1 MNEELKI
8 IIKAVTS
15 DAKKGIQ
22 DIKKELGGVSDSAKS
37 ASSGIGKAIKGIST
51 AIKALAIM
59 EVVKAVLNLG
69 KASLELQRT
78 QAKLNTAFQSVGAS
92 AQQAAES
99 YNGLFRFL
107 GDNDRS
113 VEAAS
118 HLAKLTTNQQELA
131 EWTKVCQ
138 GIYATFG
145 DSLPIE
151 GLTEAANESAR
162 VGKVTG
168 TLADALN
175 WAGVSEDEFNAKLAN
190 TVSFEEREALIRSTL
205 NGLYSNAAE
214 IYEKNNKALL
224 EHNESQARLNQSLAS
239 AGATVTPLLTSLN
252 NLSAV
257 LLDALK
263 PAFDVII
270 PAIATVV
277 DWLTKG
283 IQAVMGFFG
292 VMTGS
297 STSVNTFAEMGS
309 GITGAAAGA
318 DKLTSGLEGA
328 EKAAEKAKRAT
339 MGFDELNV
347 VSSGSSS
354 KSGAAGADGPGYMT
368 PTVDASK
375 FTMEVTET
383 ETKASGFAKM
393 MQDVADQLKDVF
405 APTITAW
412 SGAFDTVKQAWEET
426 KPRFINGARDI
437 RDAFSTLGGYVIK
450 TFVPDV
456 VNSFSE
462 NLAPVIGDLIAFK
475 ISEVG
480 KNFELVGALFKDV
493 TDSVII
499 PALDV
504 VKKVITD
511 TFDSIGTAWSKHGG
525 PFMQKLTQAFD
536 NIRSMIQM
544 LYDTYFKP
552 IAQKII
558 DTFDKL
564 WTNGL
569 KPLVDK
575 AVDAALE
582 IGECLLDLYN
592 KFIYP
597 IASWIMRNVAPI
609 ITDVINKMI
618 EHIGQFYTYIS
629 NALGGVID
637 VIKGLVQFITG
648 VFTGDW
654 TKAWEGIK
662 NIFRGT
668 WDTIVN
674 LAKAAWE
681 NIKAP
686 FSMAGTFFT
695 STWNAIKNI
704 FSPVGSWFKSTFDAA
719 YSNVTNAFKNAKT
732 GFANVWTN
740 IKAGFGNVSD
750 WFKTTFTSAWTAV
763 KNVFSTGGKIFDGIK
778 DGILSGLKTVVNGII
793 DGINKVVKVP
803 FDGIN
808 SALKTIKNTSVAGI
822 KPFSWLP
829 TISVPQ
835 IPRLAKGGIVDQAT
849 IAMIGERGKEAVVP
863 LENNTEWLDKLA
875 DRLASLINTPSKIV
889 LMLDGKELGWANINS
904 INSITRQTGAL
915 QLVLA

>member
-22 DIKKELGGVSDSAKS
+22 DIKKELGGVSESAKS
-37 ASSGIGKAIKGIST
+37 ASSGIGKAIKGIGT
-51 AIKALAIM
+51 ALKALAIM

-69 KASLELQRT
+69 KASLELQRA

-107 GDNDRS
+107 GDNDRA

-118 HLAKLTTNQQELA
+118 HLARLTTNQQELA

-175 WAGVSEDEFNAKLAN
+175 WAGVSEDEFNAKLAT

-224 EHNESQARLNQSLAS
+224 EHNESQARVNQSLANT
-239 AGATVTPLLTSLN
+239 GAAITPLLTALN
-252 NLSAV
+252 NLSAA

-292 VMTGS
+292 VITGA
-297 STSVNTFAEMGS
+297 STSVNTFASMGS
-309 GITGAAAGA
+309 GISSAATGASNLA
-318 DKLTSGLEGA
+318 SGLEDSA
-328 EKAAEKAKRAT
+328 KAAEKAKRAAL
-339 MGFDELNV
+339 GFDELNIV
-347 VSSGSSS
+347 PSGSSS
-354 KSGAAGADGPGYMT
+354 GSGAAGADGPGYMA

-375 FTMEVTET
+375 FTMEVEQTENQ
-383 ETKASGFAKM
+383 ASGFAKM
-393 MQDVADQLKDVF
+393 MKDVADQLKDVF
-405 APTITAW
+405 APTVTAW
-412 SGAFDTVKQAWEET
+412 SGAFDTVKQAWEDA
-426 KPRFINGARDI
+426 KPHFINGAKDI
-437 RDAFSTLGGYVIK
+437 ASAYMELGGYLVG

-456 VNSFSE
+456 VNSFST
-462 NLAPVIGDLIAFK
+462 NLAPIIGDLIAFK
-475 ISEVG
+475 ITEVG
-480 KNFELVGALFKDV
+480 KTFEFIGEIFKDV
-493 TDSVII
+493 TSSVII
-499 PALDV
+499 PALDL
-504 VKKVITD
+504 VKQVLID
-511 TFDSIGTAWSKHGG
+511 TFDSFGQAWDKHGE
-525 PFMQKLTQAFD
+525 PFIQKFSAAFENTRKLLTT
-536 NIRSMIQM
+536 
-544 LYDTYFKP
+544 LYESYFKP

-558 DTFDKL
+558 AVLDKV

-597 IASWIMRNVAPI
+597 IADWIARNVAPI
-609 ITDVINKMI
+609 ITDVIEDI
-618 EHIGQFYTYIS
+618 LDHLGEFVTYIS
-629 NALGGVID
+629 RAIGGVID
-637 VIKGLVQFITG
+637 VITGLVQFLTG

-654 TKAWEGIK
+654 KKAWEGVK
-662 NIFRGT
+662 NIFKGV
-668 WDTIVN
+668 WDVIVN

-681 NIKAP
+681 SIKAP
-686 FSMAGTFFT
+686 FSAVGTFFT
-695 STWNAIKNI
+695 SAWNQVKSAWSGVKSFFSDIWTGIKNT
-704 FSPVGSWFKSTFDAA
+704 FSP
-719 YSNVTNAFKNAKT
+719 
-732 GFANVWTN
+732 
-740 IKAGFGNVSD
+740 VSD
-750 WFKTTFTSAWTAV
+750 WFKNTFTKAWTNV

-778 DGILSGLKTVVNGII
+778 DGILSGLKTIVNGII
-793 DGINKVVKVP
+793 DGINRVIKVP
-803 FDGIN
+803 FNGIN
-808 SALKTIKNTSVAGI
+808 SALSSIRNTSVAGL

-829 TISVPQ
+829 SISVPT
-835 IPRLAKGGIVDQAT
+835 IPKLARGGIVDQAT
-849 IAMIGERGKEAVVP
+849 LAMIGERGKEAVVP

-875 DRLASLINTPSKIV
+875 ERLASLINTPSKIV
-889 LMLDGKELGWANINS
+889 LMLDGRELGWANINS
-904 INSITRQTGAL
+904 INNITRQTGAL
-915 QLVLA
+915 QLTLV